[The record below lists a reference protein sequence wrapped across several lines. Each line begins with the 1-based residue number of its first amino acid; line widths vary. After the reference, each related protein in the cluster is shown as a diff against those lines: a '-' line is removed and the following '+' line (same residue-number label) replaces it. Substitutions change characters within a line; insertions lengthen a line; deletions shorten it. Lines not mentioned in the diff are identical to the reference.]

1 MNTCKSFLDKRILCL
16 VGLLCTINL
25 NALAQEQKVAD
36 SLAKI
41 YHDGKLPDTA
51 KLELLRQLSFNE
63 VSDLNKSLFYAEELI
78 KLAAKEGDDKY
89 LFHGYFQ
96 KGNKERILG
105 NYPEALNAYLKSADV
120 AEKTNANARIGSAY
134 GAIAD
139 VYVETGNFSNAMP
152 YYRKAIITLRNSP
165 DSVSLASDILNAGDA
180 FRKNKMYDSAL
191 IYSKEAEKI
200 FKQLGYPAGQA
211 YAIGNM
217 GMVYAGT
224 GHDNLAEKNINEA
237 ISVLEA
243 SKNYEPI
250 CEYLISMCEIY
261 QKKDDSQKALNY
273 AQRSLTLAE
282 QNKLKK
288 QISIANL
295 KLSELYEKN
304 SDPYKA
310 LSHYKDYIIYRDSI
324 RNIDSV
330 QKFGNLIKNFEVAQ
344 KQSEVNLLN
353 RQKNLQRALLFAAV
367 FILGIILILLVI
379 LFRNNRQKQ
388 KAFMLLSKAKAIT
401 EEQRDQT
408 NKALEKLKRAQAHLI
423 QSEKMASLGELTAGI
438 AHEIQNPLNFVTNF
452 SEVNTELITELQE
465 ENKKGN
471 SDAVNAISEE
481 IFKNEEKISHHGK
494 RADAIVKGMLEHSR
508 SHAPEKKLTDINALT
523 AEYFRLS
530 YHGLRAKDKS
540 LPAGQAGFNADM
552 RTDFDPQVGKINIVP
567 QELGRVILNLVNN
580 AFYAVSAR
588 SKDAP
593 KNFRPL
599 VTVSTKKI
607 NDKVLIS
614 VKDNGTGMPIQ
625 VREKIFQPFFTTK
638 DPGLGT
644 GLGLSISYDI
654 VKSHGGE
661 IKVESEM
668 GAGSEFTIILPV
680 EPD

>member
-1 MNTCKSFLDKRILCL
+1 MNTFNFLFDKRILCL
-16 VGLLCTINL
+16 VVLLC
-25 NALAQEQKVAD
+25 ALTFSVSGQDQKIAD

-41 YHDGKLPDTA
+41 YHEGKLPDTA

-63 VSDLNKSLFYAEELI
+63 VSDLNLSLSYAEELI
-78 KLAAKEGDDKY
+78 KLAAKEGNDKY
-89 LFHGYFQ
+89 MFHGYFQ
-96 KGNKERILG
+96 KGNKKRILG
-105 NYPEALNAYLKSADV
+105 NYPEALDAYLKSADV
-120 AEKTNANARIGSAY
+120 AEKTKVSERIGSAY

-139 VYVETGNFSNAMP
+139 VYAKTSNFSNAML

-165 DSVSLASDILNAGDA
+165 DSLSLAADILNAGEA
-180 FRKNKMYDSAL
+180 FRNNKNYDSAL
-191 IYSKEAEKI
+191 LYFKESENI
-200 FKQLGYPAGQA
+200 FKHLDYSVGKA

-217 GMVYAGT
+217 GMVYASAGNN
-224 GHDNLAEKNINEA
+224 NLAEKNINEA
-237 ISVLEA
+237 ISVLES
-243 SKNYEPI
+243 SKDYGPI

-261 QKKDDSQKALNY
+261 QKNSENQKALDY

-282 QNKLKK
+282 KYNLKE

-295 KLSELYEKN
+295 KLSGLYEK
-304 SDPYKA
+304 SSEPYLA
-310 LSHYKDYIIYRDSI
+310 LNHYKDYIIYRDSI
-324 RNIDSV
+324 RNVDSV
-330 QKFGNLIKNFEVAQ
+330 QKMGNLIKNFEVAQ

-353 RQKNLQRALLFAAV
+353 RQKNLQRALLIAAV
-367 FILGIILILLVI
+367 FVLVIILVLVVI

-388 KAFMLLSKAKAIT
+388 KAFMLLSKAKTIT

-408 NKALEKLKRAQAHLI
+408 NKALEKLKRTQAHLI
-423 QSEKMASLGELTAGI
+423 QSEKMASLGQLTAGI

-452 SEVNTELITELQE
+452 SEVNTELITELRE

-471 SDAVNAISEE
+471 VDAVNTISEE
-481 IFKNEEKISHHGK
+481 LLKNEEKISHHGK

-508 SHAPEKKLTDINALT
+508 THAPEKKLTDINALT

-540 LPAGQAGFNADM
+540 FNAEM
-552 RTDFDPQVGKINIVP
+552 QTDFDPQAGEINIVP

-588 SKDAP
+588 NKEAP
-593 KNFRPL
+593 EDFRPV
-599 VTVSTKKI
+599 VTVSTKRK
-607 NDKVLIS
+607 NEQLLIS
-614 VKDNGTGMPIQ
+614 VKDNGIGMPAH
-625 VREKIFQPFFTTK
+625 VKEKIFQPFFTTK

-661 IKVESEM
+661 IKVESEL
-668 GAGSEFTIILPV
+668 GVGSEFTIILPFD
-680 EPD
+680 PD

>member
-1 MNTCKSFLDKRILCL
+1 MMNIFKSILDKRILCL
-16 VGLLCTINL
+16 FGLLFIITL
-25 NALAQEQKVAD
+25 NALAQDQKFAD
-36 SLAKI
+36 SFRKI
-41 YHDGKLPDTA
+41 YHEEKLSDTA

-63 VSDLNKSLFYAEELI
+63 VSDLNLSLTYAEELI
-78 KLAAKEGDDKY
+78 SLAAKEGNDKY

-96 KGNKERILG
+96 KGNKEIILG
-105 NYPEALNAYLKSADV
+105 NYPEALDAYLKSADV
-120 AEKTNANARIGSAY
+120 AEKTKVNERIGSAF

-139 VYVETGNFSNAMP
+139 VYAKTGSFSNAML
-152 YYRKAIITLRNSP
+152 YYRKAIITLRSST
-165 DSVSLASDILNAGDA
+165 DSIALAGDILNAGEA
-180 FRKNKMYDSAL
+180 FRNNKIFDSAL
-191 IYSKEAEKI
+191 IYFKESEKI
-200 FKQLGYPAGQA
+200 FKQQHYPVGEA

-217 GMVYAGT
+217 GMVYASSGE
-224 GHDNLAEKNINEA
+224 DDLAEKNINEA
-237 ISVLEA
+237 ISALEA
-243 SKNYEPI
+243 SKNYAPI

-261 QKKDDSQKALNY
+261 QKKNDNQKALNY
-273 AQRSLTLAE
+273 AQRSLSLAE
-282 QNKLKK
+282 QYNLKE
-288 QISIANL
+288 QISVANL
-295 KLSELYEKN
+295 KLSGLYEKT
-304 SDPYKA
+304 SEPYQA
-310 LSHYKDYIIYRDSI
+310 LNHYKDYIIYRDSI
-324 RNIDSV
+324 RNVDSV
-330 QKFGNLIKNFEVAQ
+330 QKMGNLIKNFEVAQ
-344 KQSEVNLLN
+344 KQSEVNLLH

-367 FILGIILILLVI
+367 FVLVIILVLAII
-379 LFRNNRQKQ
+379 LFKNNRQKQ

-401 EEQRDQT
+401 EDQRDQT
-408 NKALEKLKRAQAHLI
+408 NKALEKLKRTQAHLI

-471 SDAVNAISEE
+471 TDAVNSISEE

-508 SHAPEKKLTDINALT
+508 SHAPEKKLTDINALA

-540 LPAGQAGFNADM
+540 FNAEM
-552 RTDFDPQVGKINIVP
+552 RTDFDPEAGEINIVP

-588 SKDAP
+588 SKERP
-593 KNFRPL
+593 ENFSPT
-599 VTVSTKKI
+599 VTVSTKRTTEQV
-607 NDKVLIS
+607 VLS
-614 VKDNGTGMPIQ
+614 VKDNGTGMSSQ
-625 VREKIFQPFFTTK
+625 VKEKIFQPFFTTK

-668 GAGSEFTIILPV
+668 GVGSEFTITLPI
-680 EPD
+680 DTD

>member
-1 MNTCKSFLDKRILCL
+1 MINIFKAFLDKSILCL
-16 VGLLCTINL
+16 IGLLFIITL
-25 NALAQEQKVAD
+25 NVLAQDQKFAD
-36 SLAKI
+36 SLTKI
-41 YHDGKLPDTA
+41 YHEGKLPDTA
-51 KLELLRQLSFNE
+51 KLEILRQLSFNE
-63 VSDLNKSLFYAEELI
+63 VSDLNLSLTYAEELI
-78 KLAAKEGDDKY
+78 RLARKEGSDKY

-105 NYPEALNAYLKSADV
+105 NYPEALDAYLKSADV
-120 AEKTNANARIGSAY
+120 AEKTKVSERIGSAF

-139 VYVETGNFSNAMP
+139 VYAKTGNFSNAML

-165 DSVSLASDILNAGDA
+165 DSLSLAADILNAGEA
-180 FRKNKMYDSAL
+180 FRNNNIFDSAL
-191 IYSKEAEKI
+191 IYFKESGKI
-200 FKQLGYPAGQA
+200 FKQLDYPAGQA

-217 GMVYAGT
+217 GMVYASAGE
-224 GHDNLAEKNINEA
+224 DNLAEKNINEA

-243 SKNYEPI
+243 SKDYAPI

-261 QKKDDSQKALNY
+261 QKNNDNQKALNY
-273 AQRSLTLAE
+273 AQRSLTLAK
-282 QNKLKK
+282 QYNLKE
-288 QISIANL
+288 QISVAHL
-295 KLSELYEKN
+295 KLSGLYEK
-304 SDPYKA
+304 SSEPYQA
-310 LSHYKDYIIYRDSI
+310 LNHYKDYVIYRDSI

-330 QKFGNLIKNFEVAQ
+330 QKMGSLIKNFEVAQ
-344 KQSEVNLLN
+344 KQSEVNLLK

-367 FILGIILILLVI
+367 FVLVIILVLAII
-379 LFRNNRQKQ
+379 LFKNNRQKQ

-401 EEQRDQT
+401 EDQRDQT
-408 NKALEKLKRAQAHLI
+408 NKALEKLKRTQAHLV

-438 AHEIQNPLNFVTNF
+438 AHEIQNPLNFVNNF

-471 SDAVNAISEE
+471 TDAVNAISEE

-540 LPAGQAGFNADM
+540 FNAEM
-552 RTDFDPQVGKINIVP
+552 RTDFDPEAGEINIVP

-580 AFYAVSAR
+580 AFYAVSST
-588 SKDAP
+588 SKEAP
-593 KNFRPL
+593 ENFSPT

-607 NDKVLIS
+607 NDQVLIS
-614 VKDNGTGMPIQ
+614 VKDNGTGMSPQ
-625 VREKIFQPFFTTK
+625 VKEKIFQPFFTTK

-654 VKSHGGE
+654 VKAHGGE

-668 GAGSEFTIILPV
+668 GVGSEFTIILPI
-680 EPD
+680 DTD